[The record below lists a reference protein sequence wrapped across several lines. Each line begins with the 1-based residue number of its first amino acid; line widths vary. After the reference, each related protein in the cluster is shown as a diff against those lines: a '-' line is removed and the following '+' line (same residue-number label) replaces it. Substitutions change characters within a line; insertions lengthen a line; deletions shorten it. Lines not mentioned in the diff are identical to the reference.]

1 MIDRMKIVRSDASN
15 PDFIELVK
23 YLDEELAIKDG
34 DNHAFYAQYDKI
46 DKIKHTVLVCE
57 NDLAIGCGAMK
68 EYEPETMEIKRVFIR
83 PDNRGKGIAAII
95 LKELESWSVE
105 LKYRKCILETGANN
119 PEAIGLYKKNGYRI
133 ISNYSQYAGIETSVC
148 FEKEL

>member
-1 MIDRMKIVRSDASN
+1 MNDRMKIVRSDASN
-15 PDFIELVK
+15 ADFIELVQ

-46 DKIKHTVLVCE
+46 DKIKHTVLVYE
-57 NDLAIGCGAMK
+57 NNMAIGCGAMK
-68 EYEPETMEIKRVFIR
+68 EYEAGVMEIKRIFIR

-95 LKELESWSVE
+95 LKELELWAVE
-105 LKYRKCILETGANN
+105 LKYKKCILETGANN
-119 PEAIGLYKKNGYRI
+119 PEAIGLYQKNGYGI
-133 ISNYSQYAGIETSVC
+133 ISNYSQYAGIDTSLC

>member
-15 PDFIELVK
+15 PDFIKLVK

>member
-1 MIDRMKIVRSDASN
+1 MIERMKIVRSNASN
-15 PDFIELVK
+15 ADFIELVK

-46 DKIKHTVLVCE
+46 DKIKHTVLVYE
-57 NDLAIGCGAMK
+57 NNLAIGCGAMK
-68 EYEPETMEIKRVFIR
+68 EYEAGVMEIKRIFIR
-83 PDNRGKGIAAII
+83 PDNRGKGIAVNI
-95 LKELESWSVE
+95 LKELELWAVE
-105 LKYRKCILETGANN
+105 LKYKKCILETGANN

>member
-1 MIDRMKIVRSDASN
+1 MKIVRSNASN
-15 PDFIELVK
+15 ADFIELVK

-46 DKIKHTVLVCE
+46 DKIKHTVLVYE
-57 NDLAIGCGAMK
+57 NNMAIGCGAMK
-68 EYEPETMEIKRVFIR
+68 EYEAGVMEIKRIFIR

-95 LKELESWSVE
+95 LKELESWALE
-105 LKYRKCILETGANN
+105 LEYKKCILETGANN

-133 ISNYSQYAGIETSVC
+133 FSNYSQYAGIETSVC

>member
-1 MIDRMKIVRSDASN
+1 MKIVRSNASN
-15 PDFIELVK
+15 ADFIELVK

-46 DKIKHTVLVCE
+46 DKIKHTVLVYE
-57 NDLAIGCGAMK
+57 NNMAIGCGAMK
-68 EYEPETMEIKRVFIR
+68 EYEAGVMEIKRIFIR

-95 LKELESWSVE
+95 LKELESWALE
-105 LKYRKCILETGANN
+105 LEYKKCILETGANN
-119 PEAIGLYKKNGYRI
+119 PEAIGLYKKNDYHI
-133 ISNYSQYAGIETSVC
+133 ISNYSQYEGIKTSVC

>member
-23 YLDEELAIKDG
+23 YLDEELVIKDG

-46 DKIKHTVLVCE
+46 DKIKHTVLVYE
-57 NDLAIGCGAMK
+57 NNLPVGCGAMK
-68 EYEPETMEIKRVFIR
+68 KYEPEIMEIKRIFIR

-95 LKELESWSVE
+95 LKELESWSDE
-105 LKYRKCILETGANN
+105 LKYKKCILETGANN
-119 PEAIGLYKKNGYRI
+119 PEAIRLYKKNGYRI